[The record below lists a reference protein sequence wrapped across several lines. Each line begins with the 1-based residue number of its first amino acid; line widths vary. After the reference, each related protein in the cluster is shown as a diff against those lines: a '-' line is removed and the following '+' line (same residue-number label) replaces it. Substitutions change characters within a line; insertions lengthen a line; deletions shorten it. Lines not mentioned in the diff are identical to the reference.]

1 MKRNALA
8 VLFLLVALVILLAA
22 PPRMSAQ
29 KPTPSQAAPAEQQPP
44 PAAEKEKIQGYTL
57 PPDRYEKAVAYA
69 RARYQLY
76 FIGFVYSLLAL
87 WLVLRLKLSARYR
100 DWAERASR
108 VRFVQALVYL
118 PPLALTLA
126 LLTLPGD
133 MYGQWLLLKYEQ
145 SVQSWGSW
153 LADWAKAQLISI
165 FVGVFLVWIL
175 YAVIRRSPQRWWF
188 YFWLAALP
196 ILLFVFFLA
205 PFVIEPLFFKFEPL
219 DKNHPQLATEIE
231 KVVERGGLS
240 IPRERMF
247 EMKASEKLKSVNAYV
262 TGFGASK
269 RVVMWDTTIQKTT
282 VPETLFVFGHEM
294 GHYVL
299 GHIWKGIT
307 FFAAVLLIFLYLG
320 YRGMHWMLGRWGA
333 AWGIRGVDDWASLP
347 VLLLLLS
354 VFGFLSSPLTNSF
367 SRYIEHQADIY
378 GLEVIHG
385 LVPDSQQA
393 AAHAF
398 QILGEVNLSDPNPS
412 EFIKIWLYNHPPL
425 NERIVFA
432 QTYDPWSKGEPT
444 QFVPGTREGQ
454 N

>member
-8 VLFLLVALVILLAA
+8 VLSLLVVLVVLLAA
-22 PPRMSAQ
+22 PARMSAQ
-29 KPTPSQAAPAEQQPP
+29 KPTPSQATPAEQQPP
-44 PAAEKEKIQGYTL
+44 PAAAKEKEKVQGYTL
-57 PPDRYEKAVAYA
+57 PPEQYEKAVAYA

-76 FIGFVYSLLAL
+76 FFGFAYGL
-87 WLVLRLKLSARYR
+87 LVLWAVLRMKWSALFR

-108 VRFVQALVYL
+108 VRFVQALVYV
-118 PPLALTLA
+118 PALTLA
-126 LLTLPGD
+126 TDVLGLPTD
-133 MYGQWLLLKYEQ
+133 LYGQWLSLKYDQ
-145 SVQSWGSW
+145 SVQGWGSW
-153 LADWAKAQLISI
+153 FLDWTKGQLIGIIISVI
-165 FVGVFLVWIL
+165 LVWVL
-175 YAVIRRSPQRWWF
+175 YWAIRRSPRRWWF

-196 ILLFVFFLA
+196 ILLFIFFLA
-205 PFVIEPLFFKFEPL
+205 PFVIEPLFFQFEPL
-219 DKNHPQLATEIE
+219 DKNHPELVTEIE
-231 KVVERGGLS
+231 KVVERGGLT

-247 EMKASEKLKSVNAYV
+247 EMKASEKLKSINAYV

-269 RVVMWDTTIQKTT
+269 RVVVWDTTIQKTT

-299 GHIWKGIT
+299 GHIWRGIA
-307 FFAAVLLIFLYLG
+307 FFAAVLLVFLYLG

-347 VLLLLLS
+347 ALFILLS

-367 SRYIEHQADIY
+367 SRYQEHQADIY

-412 EFIKIWLYNHPPL
+412 EFIKIWLYSHPPL

-432 QTYDPWSKGEPT
+432 QTYDPWSKGERP
-444 QFVPGTREGQ
+444 QFVPPR
-454 N
+454 